1 MTYENYIK
9 GKLVDVIVTEAY
21 HHGGSDAMLAV
32 AQVLANRVAAGWN
45 GGDWLRVIDSA
56 PFYRGTVWEPEAAK
70 PVPNVRDGGFRELLR
85 RVDDVYHGTADDSA
99 VNNEQGQKALYY
111 AELHNLNRVWFKE
124 NILNDLE
131 AHPRI
136 AVVGQMTF
144 FA

>member
-1 MTYENYIK
+1 MTYESYIK
-9 GKLVDVIVTEAY
+9 GKLVDFIVTEAY
-21 HHGGSDAMLAV
+21 HHGGHEPMLAV

-56 PFYRGTVWEPEAAK
+56 GDFRGTVWPADAH
-70 PVPNVRDGGFRELLR
+70 PPRPDPRNGGFRELLR
-85 RVDDVYHGTADDSA
+85 RVDDVYHGTADDTN

-111 AELHNLNRVWFKE
+111 AELHNLNRPWFKE

-131 AHPRI
+131 NHPRM
-136 AVVGQMTF
+136 ASVGQMTF

>member
-1 MTYENYIK
+1 MERRR
-9 GKLVDVIVTEAY
+9 
-21 HHGGSDAMLAV
+21 LAPRDR
-32 AQVLANRVAAGWN
+32 QRTLH
-45 GGDWLRVIDSA
+45 
-56 PFYRGTVWEPEAAK
+56 RGTVWPARGSRPAR
-70 PVPNVRDGGFRELLR
+70 PNVRDGGFRELLR

-136 AVVGQMTF
+136 AS
-144 FA
+144 